1 MQTPPPPSSPPASL
15 PALLRRIDRVVLRL
29 PSLAA
34 GVKFYTETMGLHLVH
49 QSTHF
54 ATLRCPDGKNELV
67 IHDDPDQP
75 AEAVYWL
82 VDNVKEIYARRA
94 ELKLAFLSPPQQ
106 AARGFRAAVKDPFG
120 TVLLLI
126 DRSSDS
132 HGVVEDAKAPGEL
145 FAGVEPR
152 VAPKR
157 DLLVK
162 LYQKLGRTADDLPY
176 TPHFESLYGP
186 YAEAHPDPKPSR
198 AETWRHLLNLRKG
211 GKLPKLGEAKSR
223 PPTVTPEEL
232 ASLKLLMGP
241 DLGRRDRLPYTEQF
255 DKLVD
260 EFNRKLPR
268 KLSPHL
274 VWRLVATM
282 AK

>member
-1 MQTPPPPSSPPASL
+1 MLTPNLPPI
-15 PALLRRIDRVVLRL
+15 LRRIDRLILRVASL
-29 PSLAA
+29 PAA
-34 GVKFYTETMGLHLVH
+34 VKFYRETMGLRLVH
-49 QSTHF
+49 QSVHF
-54 ATLRCPDGKNELV
+54 ATLRSAEDHSELV
-67 IHDDPDQP
+67 LHDDPDQA

-82 VDNVKEIYARRA
+82 VDDVRGIYARRA
-94 ELKLAFLSPPQQ
+94 ELNLTFLSPPQQ
-106 AARGFRAAVKDPFG
+106 AARGYRAAVKDPFG
-120 TVLLLI
+120 NVLSLI
-126 DRSSDS
+126 DRSTE
-132 HGVVEDAKAPGEL
+132 GAGGGNPLPEDTKAPGEL

-152 VAPKR
+152 IAPKR
-157 DLLVK
+157 ELLIK
-162 LYQKLGRTADDLPY
+162 LYEQIGRTADDLPY

-186 YAEAHPDPKPSR
+186 YAEAHPEPKPTR

-232 ASLKLLMGP
+232 AALKSFMGP
-241 DLGRRDRLPYTEQF
+241 DLGKRDRLPYTERF
-255 DKLVD
+255 DNLVD
-260 EFNRKLPR
+260 EFNRTLPR

>member
-1 MQTPPPPSSPPASL
+1 MRRPPVIPLIL
-15 PALLRRIDRVVLRL
+15 PAMLRRIDRIVLRVSSL
-29 PSLAA
+29 PAA
-34 GVKFYTETMGLHLVH
+34 VKFYRQTMGLQLIHE
-49 QSTHF
+49 SGHF
-54 ATLRCPDGKNELV
+54 ATLRCPEEKTELV
-67 IHDDPDQP
+67 LHDDPDQP
-75 AEAVYWL
+75 AEAVFWL
-82 VDNVKEIYARRA
+82 VDNVREIYNRRA
-94 ELKLAFLSPPQQ
+94 QLNLTFLSPPAQ
-106 AARGFRAAVKDPFG
+106 AARGYRAAVKDPFG
-120 TVLLLI
+120 TLLFLI

-132 HGVVEDAKAPGEL
+132 NSKVEDAKAPGEL

-157 DLLVK
+157 DLLIK
-162 LYQKLGRTADDLPY
+162 LYQQLGRTADDLPY
-176 TPHFESLYGP
+176 TPHFESLYNP
-186 YAEAHPDPKPSR
+186 YAQAHPDPKPSR

-232 ASLKLLMGP
+232 ASLKALIGP

-260 EFNRKLPR
+260 EFNRTLPR

-274 VWRLVATM
+274 VWRLVATV